1 METRPEFMSGIATQ
15 RPTRRAESRTEL
27 ARYNFSHGFAQEA
40 LGILSVVELTDL
52 KAATAED
59 FIALK
64 GAALVLAERGAEAQK
79 TLKDTRLDDFQDMA
93 LWRGAAADLVGDQ
106 EAAIKNFDT
115 GDPSLP
121 SLPCSL
127 KAEATCPALEDC
139 IGGGQLELAKQWR
152 DRITDEIDTYGPT
165 YKARLDYLFG
175 RLYRMELDL
184 DNAVESFETAKDS
197 GDLYSSVRAEY
208 ELTDLNL
215 QQETIELEEAIQR
228 LEKVAIRLAG

>member
-1 METRPEFMSGIATQ
+1 M
-15 RPTRRAESRTEL
+15 
-27 ARYNFSHGFAQEA
+27 
-40 LGILSVVELTDL
+40 VELTDL
-52 KAATAED
+52 QAATAED

-79 TLKDTRLDDFQDMA
+79 TLKDPRLDDFQDMA

-106 EAAIKNFDT
+106 EAAIKNFDK
-115 GDPSLP
+115 GDPSLQAYP
-121 SLPCSL
+121 VPL
-127 KAEATCPALEDC
+127 KPKLLVRRLNTALEAE
-139 IGGGQLELAKQWR
+139 QFELAKQWR
-152 DRITDEIDTYGPT
+152 DRITDEIDTYGQT

-184 DNAVESFETAKDS
+184 DNAVGSFQTAKDS

-228 LEKVAIRLAG
+228 L